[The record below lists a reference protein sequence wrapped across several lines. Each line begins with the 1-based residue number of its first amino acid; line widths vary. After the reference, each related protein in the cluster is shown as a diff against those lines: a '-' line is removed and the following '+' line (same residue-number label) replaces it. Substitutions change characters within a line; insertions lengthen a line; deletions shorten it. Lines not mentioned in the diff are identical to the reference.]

1 MPAENASD
9 EATDDRAAR
18 SNRYGDRNVTL
29 DEKEDD
35 WAWRAKIKSN
45 PTTKLIYRIVVGVVG
60 VGIVVLGFVLLPA
73 PGPGWL
79 IIFAG
84 LGVLASE
91 FEWAQRVLEFA
102 KKHVRRWT
110 SWVGKQSW
118 WVKGLV
124 GLGTLIVVLAAFYLL
139 FWISGVPTWLPD
151 FVERPLTSLPGL
163 G

>member
-1 MPAENASD
+1 MPAEDVTD
-9 EATDDRAAR
+9 EAADDRVVLDK
-18 SNRYGDRNVTL
+18 RYGDRNVTL
-29 DEKEDD
+29 DSDEDD

-45 PTTKLIYRIVVGVVG
+45 PTTKLIYRIVVAIVG

-110 SWVGKQSW
+110 SWVGRQSW

-124 GLGTLIVVLAAFYLL
+124 GMGILIVVLAAFYLL
-139 FWISGVPTWLPD
+139 FWLSGVPTWLPD
-151 FVERPLTSLPGL
+151 FLERPLTSLPGL
-163 G
+163 D